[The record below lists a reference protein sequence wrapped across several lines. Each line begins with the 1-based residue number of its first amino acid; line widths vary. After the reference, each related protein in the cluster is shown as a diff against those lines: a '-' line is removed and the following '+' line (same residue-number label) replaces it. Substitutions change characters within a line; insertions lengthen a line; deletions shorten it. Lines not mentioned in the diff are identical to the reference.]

1 MRYLLPI
8 FLLIC
13 LLFFLWQGLAKD
25 PAQIPSPLINK
36 PMPHFEVPSLFD
48 EKKKLTEKIFADH
61 FSLLVVWSS
70 WCSSCLIEH
79 DFLLD
84 LAKKSPIQMIALNYR
99 DTINNAKH
107 WLKQYGNPYQS
118 VIFDPKGFLGIEL
131 GVYGVP
137 ESFLIDGEGI
147 IRYKQIGPLTQSSWT
162 AEILPRLN
170 QHKRREYVQKQ

>member
-36 PMPHFEVPSLFD
+36 PIPRFEAPSLFD
-48 EKKKLTEKIFADH
+48 EKKKLTEKIFSDH

-70 WCSSCLIEH
+70 WCSSCLLEH
-79 DFLLD
+79 NFLLG
-84 LAKKSPIQMIALNYR
+84 LEKKSHLKIIALNYR
-99 DTINNAKH
+99 DNIQAAKQ
-107 WLKQYGNPYQS
+107 WLKQHGNPYRS
-118 VIFDPKGFLGIEL
+118 VIFDPNGFLGIEL

-137 ESFLIDGEGI
+137 ESFLIDGKGI
-147 IRYKQIGPLTQSSWT
+147 IRYKHIGPLTQSSWT
-162 AEILPRLN
+162 AEIMPWLN
-170 QHKRREYVQKQ
+170 QRKGKEAF